1 MGVCCL
7 VALKERNMDVG
18 LKSGLEGFL
27 VGFRGQRILFAPNP
41 GNAGD
46 SVIACAEYQLFD
58 RLGIDYQ
65 VVAQDV
71 STAVTAG
78 AVVFYGGGGNL
89 VEPYPNARDFIARHH
104 RGVKRLVV
112 LPHTVVAYAELLSAL
127 GDNVDIICREQ
138 LSYDYVRRFAGA
150 ANVHLM
156 DDAAFSL
163 DVNGLVD
170 KVGIANVNWLSR
182 PLRVAKRTFRVLL
195 HSFNNIRQRTTLN
208 SFRGDVE
215 GTGKSGAKAN
225 FDVSQMLAADSMSA
239 VDSVLAARSVI
250 KFINRFEVVRTD
262 RLHVCIV
269 SLLLGKEVHFFDNS
283 YGKNRAVYERSMLG
297 RYPGLKWCG

>member
-1 MGVCCL
+1 
-7 VALKERNMDVG
+7 MDVG
-18 LKSGLEGFL
+18 LKSALEDFL

-65 VVAQDV
+65 IIAQDV
-71 STAVTAG
+71 SCAVTAG
-78 AVVFYGGGGNL
+78 AIVFYGGGGNL

-112 LPHTVVAYAELLSAL
+112 LPHTVLAYPELLSAF

-138 LSYDYVRRFAGA
+138 FSHDYVSRFATA
-150 ANVHLM
+150 AHVHLM
-156 DDAAFSL
+156 DDAAFLL
-163 DVNGLVD
+163 DVKGLLA
-170 KVGIANVNWLSR
+170 KVAVTEGAWLNR
-182 PLRVAKRTFRVLL
+182 PLRAAKRAIRVLL
-195 HSFNNIRQRTTLN
+195 HSLRNRHQGKTLN

-215 GTGKSGAKAN
+215 GTGRSGAEAN
-225 FDVSQMLAADSMSA
+225 FDVSQMLAADTMSA
-239 VDSVLAARSVI
+239 LDSNLTARSMV
-250 KFINRFEVVRTD
+250 KFINRFTVVRTD

-283 YGKNRAVYERSMLG
+283 YGKNRAVYEQSMRG
-297 RYPGLKWCG
+297 RYPGLKWCE

>member
-1 MGVCCL
+1 
-7 VALKERNMDVG
+7 MDVG
-18 LKSGLEGFL
+18 LKSALENFL

-65 VVAQDV
+65 VIAQDV
-71 STAVTAG
+71 SCAVTAD

-104 RGVKRLVV
+104 RVVKRLVV
-112 LPHTVVAYAELLSAL
+112 LPHTVLAYPELLSAF
-127 GDNVDIICREQ
+127 GDNVDIICRERF
-138 LSYDYVRRFAGA
+138 SYDYVLRFVNA
-150 ANVHLM
+150 AHVHLM
-156 DDAAFSL
+156 DDAAFLL
-163 DVNGLVD
+163 DVKGLSA
-170 KVGIANVNWLSR
+170 KIAITDDAWFNR
-182 PLRVAKRTFRVLL
+182 PLRAAKRAVRVLL
-195 HSFNNIRQRTTLN
+195 HSFRNRHQGKTLN

-215 GTGKSGAKAN
+215 GTGRSGAEAN
-225 FDVSQMLAADSMSA
+225 FDVSQMLAADTMSPL
-239 VDSVLAARSVI
+239 DSVLTARSMV
-250 KFINRFEVVRTD
+250 KFINRFSVVRTD

-283 YGKNRAVYERSMLG
+283 YGKNRAVYEQSMRG
-297 RYPGLKWCG
+297 RFPSLKWCE